1 MESNILCP
9 IISIAIP
16 VYNTG
21 KYLSK
26 SLDSVVEQSYK
37 NLEILIV
44 NNGSTDNSLEI
55 INKYA
60 CKDNRIKVV
69 SIQHVNTVNE
79 SRNNCFINCKSDWII
94 PIDSDDYIEQN
105 YVEKLWNRHLET
117 EADFVGSCMVH
128 LDLDNNIYLKVP
140 SDEFDYNQ
148 ILSGRNALDLTL
160 PYWKIAM
167 NGALMNKK
175 IIPACIN
182 NDAKANYTDECDQR
196 VYLINAKRVAFSNVH
211 YNYNYNPNSTGKKE
225 SLTKLTYGM
234 LTGLGLLVYISNK
247 YSKKS
252 LEYKNATK
260 YCVLQLSCIY
270 EKYIEAKNYLGKQE
284 LKQYLQIA
292 RKLYSQ
298 IDFNKYDSNSF
309 MSLMKKIRVLEQF
322 ILILLFK

>member
-1 MESNILCP
+1 MQDNTLYP
-9 IISIAIP
+9 LISVAIP
-16 VYNTG
+16 VYNSG
-21 KYLSK
+21 IYLRK
-26 SLDSVVEQSYK
+26 CLDSVINQSYT
-37 NLEILIV
+37 NIEILIV
-44 NNGSTDNSLEI
+44 NNGSTDDSANI
-55 INKYA
+55 IKEYQIL
-60 CKDNRIKVV
+60 DNRIKVV

-94 PIDSDDYIEQN
+94 PIDSDDYIEQD

-117 EADFVGSCMVH
+117 KADFVGSCMVH
-128 LDLDNNIYLKVP
+128 LDVDNNIYLKVP

-167 NGALMNKK
+167 NGALMNKN

-196 VYLINAKRVAFSNVH
+196 LYLINAKRVAFKDAH

-225 SLTKLTYGM
+225 SLIKLTYGM
-234 LTGLGLLVYISNK
+234 LTGLGLLVNISNK

-252 LEYKNATK
+252 LEYKKATK
-260 YCVLQLSCIY
+260 FCVLQLSCIY
-270 EKYIEAKNYLGKQE
+270 EIYVEANNYLDKQE
-284 LKQYLQIA
+284 LKQYLHIA

-298 IDFNKYDSNSF
+298 IQFNKYDSNF
-309 MSLMKKIRVLEQF
+309 FKSLMKKIRVLEQF
-322 ILILLFK
+322 ILISLFK